1 MNFPPETKYAQH
13 RLTTKTSGKCRI
25 MNAMFFKKITLIN
38 NFFKDF
44 RFVEGISFVLVWKN
58 VCIQVA
64 IARSRPRPASFAA
77 ADSAPEVVGVD
88 AATEDLEPC
97 L

>member
-1 MNFPPETKYAQH
+1 M
-13 RLTTKTSGKCRI
+13 C
-25 MNAMFFKKITLIN
+25 
-38 NFFKDF
+38 
-44 RFVEGISFVLVWKN
+44 V
-58 VCIQVA
+58 QVA

-88 AATEDLEPC
+88 AVTADSAPEVVGVDAVTEDLEPC